1 MKGRW
6 QRRQRHMAATMTT
19 ASGEVEAAMTA
30 AAAARATTRVRVRE
44 EQRRVD
50 NAGTAGEIL
59 A

>member
-1 MKGRW
+1 
-6 QRRQRHMAATMTT
+6 MAATMTT